1 LGSKRWAWLKNCSL
15 PPWSLPLAL
24 LLVAVL
30 AYGLL
35 IPWLGFYWDDFP
47 WVWIAEA
54 MGPGGLQRYFATNRP
69 VWGLL
74 YQATSA
80 VLGSEPL
87 GWQIFSLLMR
97 WTTALLVWLLL
108 RRVWSRHPQAAAWTS
123 LLFLVYPGFRQ
134 QAVSV
139 VYGNLWVI
147 KAAFLLSLY
156 LNILAIKIPQRRLTY
171 HGLGLLF
178 SAVNLLSMEYFLF
191 PDLLRP
197 VLLWAAMGDEP
208 LPPKA
213 RLRRVLFNWLPYLAL
228 WVGVTIWRAFFFNFQ
243 TTNYQLSFFA
253 QLRTHPGQALL
264 ALVEMIFNSL
274 WKVSVTAWGSV
285 FTLPDPASLGKATT
299 LAFYALSAAAVLA
312 LGIYLALAQR
322 SAPAST
328 TGAPKTVSWA
338 WQAVGIGLLACL
350 LAGWP
355 FWLIQVEPGLIF
367 PLDRFTLP
375 FMLGVSLVLAGLLR
389 LIPPAWLRLGLLAVL
404 VGLAVGYQFRVAND
418 YRRDWEAQSRFFWQL
433 AWRMPGLDAG
443 TALLVND
450 LPVTH
455 YSDNSLTAPLNW
467 IYGQQG
473 SPDQMDYLLLYPSR
487 VGGSLP
493 EFVPGLPIYEDYLA
507 AQFQGSTSQMVGLYY
522 APPACLRVLDP
533 RLDVENDMLP
543 WVMQYAALLSN
554 PAYIRAGGQAAM
566 PQVFGAEPEH
576 GWCYYFQEAELAR
589 QQGDWPQVVALA
601 EQAFALGE
609 YPNDPAERYTFIE
622 GYAHTAQWDQA
633 LEQSFLAQQVSP
645 LVEPVLCRLWQR
657 IADETPASA
666 EQEAARQT
674 INQEFGCVP

>member
-1 LGSKRWAWLKNCSL
+1 MSSKPWPLRSNCSL
-15 PPWSLPLAL
+15 PAWSLPLVLFL
-24 LLVAVL
+24 LAVV

-47 WVWIAEA
+47 WAWIAEA
-54 MGPGGLQRYFATNRP
+54 MGPAGLQRYFATNRP

-80 VLGSEPL
+80 LLGSDPL
-87 GWQIFSLLMR
+87 RWQIFSLLMR
-97 WTTALLVWLLL
+97 WATALIVWMLL
-108 RRVWSRHPQAAAWTS
+108 RRVWPKHPQAAAWTS

-139 VYGNLWVI
+139 VYGNMWVI
-147 KAAFLLSLY
+147 LAAFLLSVY
-156 LNILAIKIPQRRLTY
+156 FNILAVKLPRRGLAY
-171 HGLGLLF
+171 HGLGLLL

-197 VLLWAAMGDEP
+197 ALLWAALGEEP
-208 LPPKA
+208 LPA
-213 RLRRVLFNWLPYLAL
+213 RLRLRRVLVNWLPYLAL

-243 TTNYQLSFFA
+243 TTNYQLSFFE
-253 QLRTHPGQALL
+253 QLRSHTWQALL
-264 ALVEMIFNSL
+264 ALSGMITSSL
-274 WKVSVTAWGSV
+274 WKVSVAAWGSV
-285 FTLPDPASLGKATT
+285 FVPPDPAALGKATT

-312 LGIYLALAQR
+312 IGIYLALVQR
-322 SAPAST
+322 RNLAEPQT
-328 TGAPKTVSWA
+328 PKITPWA

-355 FWLIQVEPGLIF
+355 FWMIQVGPDLIF

-389 LIPPAWLRLGLLAVL
+389 LIPSAWLRLGLLAVL
-404 VGLAVGYQFRVAND
+404 VGLAVGYHFRTANG
-418 YRRDWEAQSRFFWQL
+418 YRRDWETQGRFFWQL
-433 AWRMPGLDAG
+433 AWRAPGLEPG

-473 SPDQMDYLLLYPSR
+473 EPQQMDYLLLYPSR

-493 EFVPGLPIYEDYLA
+493 DFAPGLPIYEDYLA
-507 AQFQGSTSQMVGLYY
+507 AEFQGSTSQMVGLYY

-533 RLDVENDMLP
+533 QLDVDNGMLP
-543 WVMQYAALLSN
+543 WIMQYAALLSN
-554 PAYIRAGGQAAM
+554 PAYIRAEAQAEM
-566 PQVFGAEPEH
+566 PQFFGSEPAH
-576 GWCYYFQEAELAR
+576 GWCYYFQAAELAR
-589 QQGDWPQVVALA
+589 QQADWEQVVRLA

-609 YPNDPAERYTFIE
+609 YPNDPAERYVFVE
-622 GYAHTAQWDQA
+622 GYAHVGQWDLA

-657 IADETPASA
+657 IAEETPASA
-666 EQEAARQT
+666 QQEATLQTAR
-674 INQEFGCVP
+674 QEFGCRP